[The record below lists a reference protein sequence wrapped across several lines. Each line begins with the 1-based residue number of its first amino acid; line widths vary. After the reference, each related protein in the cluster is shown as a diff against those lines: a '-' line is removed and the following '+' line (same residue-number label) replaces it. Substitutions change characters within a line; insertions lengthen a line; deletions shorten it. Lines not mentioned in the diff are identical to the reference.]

1 MKLYEI
7 NNCNASLM
15 SDYIYQEANTATEA
29 VFKHFGVRTKR
40 DASNQVDFLVTPV
53 ESNGNGMYYKRGNQ
67 MGLSIIKKEEE
78 NV

>member
-1 MKLYEI
+1 MMKLYEI

-29 VFKHFGVRTKR
+29 VFKRFGVKTKR

-53 ESNGNGMYYKRGNQ
+53 EPAGNDRYYKRGNRT
-67 MGLSIIKKEEE
+67 GLSIIH
-78 NV
+78 

>member
-29 VFKHFGVRTKR
+29 VFKACKVKTKR
-40 DASNQVDFLVTPV
+40 DASLRVDFLVVPV
-53 ESNGNGMYYKRGNQ
+53 ESVGDGMSYVKIGNQ
-67 MGLSIIKKEEE
+67 LGLSIVR
-78 NV
+78 N